1 MKTGICRARLVALNV
16 AVAAAFSPTTCFAQ
30 IADQPTALQAVVVSA
45 MRVEEP
51 LADVLSSLTVITRKD
66 IERSQAQTLADLL
79 QGEAG
84 FEFGRNGGPGAV
96 TSVFM
101 RGQDSINTAIFV
113 DGIRAP
119 VDQIGSLLVIDIPI
133 QQIERIEM
141 LRGNASALYGDAA
154 VGGVISITTRTGD
167 GAPRAYGSLSLGSL
181 NTREMLAGYAGESD
195 GYKLNFNV
203 GSAASDSFSA
213 INTLQKPLANPD
225 SDGYKND
232 FASFRL
238 DKRIDSDL
246 LLGLRIKASVASSD
260 YDESSGLA
268 ADRHKLNKETSNF
281 GAYVGRTISTE
292 WVSTL
297 DVSVSHLRYEDSKN
311 GVLYAA
317 GDSSWKN
324 GIAIGNQRELR
335 WSNNY
340 QAAAKTLLNF
350 GIDSSQATYNGK
362 GDNAYAMRKTG
373 LGYYAGLTQNL
384 GKLNVQGNV
393 RYDKLETKNTAS
405 GVTGRSDQT
414 ATSALLGLGYR
425 LDEQL
430 KLTGSLSTG
439 FRAPTAYEVAATPS
453 VKPEFH
459 HSKEI
464 GLVYVRGVSY
474 ARAVFFET
482 RTDDAITSNGL
493 WPETYSNVGRTENKG
508 MEAVLQTQLQGN
520 RVRLSLVSQ
529 DPKNLTTGLALARRA
544 RNYGTVDVSR
554 LVGGFELGTKI
565 YGAGQRKNSQYDS
578 VLLGGYS
585 VWSFYASKSLDR
597 QWMVRARVEN
607 AFDRKY
613 QLAHAYNTPG
623 VGAFITLQYLPK

>member
-1 MKTGICRARLVALNV
+1 MKTGISRARLVALNV
-16 AVAAAFSPTTCFAQ
+16 AVAAVFSPTTCFAQ
-30 IADQPTALQAVVVSA
+30 IADQPTILQAVVVSA

-51 LADVLSSLTVITRKD
+51 LADVLSSLTVITRME

-133 QQIERIEM
+133 QQIERIEI

-167 GAPRAYGSLSLGSL
+167 GAARAYGSISLGSR

-213 INTLQKPLANPD
+213 INILQKPLANPD

-238 DKRIDSDL
+238 DKRIDTNL

-268 ADRHKLNKETSNF
+268 SDRHELKKETGNF
-281 GAYVGRTISTE
+281 GAYVRRTISTD

-317 GDSSWKN
+317 GDSSYKN
-324 GIAIGNQRELR
+324 GIAFGNQRELR

-340 QAAAKTLLNF
+340 QLAANTLVNF
-350 GIDSSQATYNGK
+350 GIDSSLATYNGK

-373 LGYYAGLTQNL
+373 LGYYAGLTQSL
-384 GKLNVQGNV
+384 GKLTVQGNV
-393 RYDKLETKNTAS
+393 RNDKLVTKNTAS
-405 GVTGRSDQT
+405 GVTGRSDQS

-459 HSKEI
+459 LSKEI

-474 ARAVFFET
+474 ARAVYFET
-482 RTDDAITSNGL
+482 RTDDAITSKDDG
-493 WPETYSNVGRTENKG
+493 TYSNVGRTENQG

-529 DPKNLTTGLALARRA
+529 NPKNLTTGLALARRA

-554 LVGGFELGTKI
+554 LVGDFELGTKI

-578 VLLGGYS
+578 VMLGGYS
-585 VWSFYASKSLDR
+585 VWSFYASKSIDKE
-597 QWMVRARVEN
+597 WMVRARVEN

-613 QLAHAYNTPG
+613 QLAHSYNTPG
-623 VGAFITLQYLPK
+623 VGAFVTLQYQPK

>member
-1 MKTGICRARLVALNV
+1 MKIGSRRARLVALNV

-51 LADVLSSLTVITRKD
+51 LADVLSSLTVITRKE

-133 QQIERIEM
+133 QQIERIEI

-167 GAPRAYGSLSLGSL
+167 GAPRAYGSLSLGSR

-195 GYKLNFNV
+195 GYKLNFNL
-203 GSAASDSFSA
+203 GSTTSDSFSA
-213 INTLQKPLANPD
+213 INTLQKPLANSD

-238 DKRIDSDL
+238 DKRIDTNL
-246 LLGLRIKASVASSD
+246 LLGLRIKASFASSD

-268 ADRHKLNKETSNF
+268 SDRHALKKETSNF
-281 GAYVGRTISTE
+281 GAYVRRTIFTDL
-292 WVSTL
+292 VSTL

-317 GDSSWKN
+317 GDLSWKN

-340 QAAAKTLLNF
+340 QVAANTLVNF
-350 GIDSSQATYNGK
+350 GIDSSLATYNGK

-384 GKLNVQGNV
+384 GKLTVQGNV
-393 RYDKLETKNTAS
+393 RNDKLMTKNTAS
-405 GVTGRSDQT
+405 GVTGRSDQS

-439 FRAPTAYEVAATPS
+439 FRAPTAYEVAATPL

-474 ARAVFFET
+474 ARAVYFET
-482 RTDDAITSNGL
+482 RTDDAITSKDDG
-493 WPETYSNVGRTENKG
+493 TYSNVGRTENKG

-529 DPKNLTTGLALARRA
+529 NPKNLTTGFALARRA

-554 LVGGFELGTKI
+554 LVGDFELGTKI
-565 YGAGQRKNSQYDS
+565 YGASQRKNSDYDS
-578 VLLGGYS
+578 VQLGGYS
-585 VWSFYASKSLDR
+585 VWSFYASKSIDKE
-597 QWMVRARVEN
+597 WMVRARVEN

-613 QLAHAYNTPG
+613 QLAYAYNTPG
-623 VGAFITLQYLPK
+623 VGAFVTLQYQPK

>member
-16 AVAAAFSPTTCFAQ
+16 AVAAAFSPTTCFSQ

-51 LADVLSSLTVITRKD
+51 LADVLSSLTVITRIE

-133 QQIERIEM
+133 QQIERIEI

-167 GAPRAYGSLSLGSL
+167 GAARAYGSISLGSR

-213 INTLQKPLANPD
+213 INILQKPLANPD

-238 DKRIDSDL
+238 DKRIDTNL

-268 ADRHKLNKETSNF
+268 SDRHELKKETGNF
-281 GAYVGRTISTE
+281 GAYVRRTISTD

-317 GDSSWKN
+317 GDSSYKN

-340 QAAAKTLLNF
+340 QLAANTLVNF
-350 GIDSSQATYNGK
+350 GIDSSLATYNGK

-373 LGYYAGLTQNL
+373 LGYYAGLTQSL
-384 GKLNVQGNV
+384 GKLTVQGNV
-393 RYDKLETKNTAS
+393 RNDKLVTKNTAS
-405 GVTGRSDQT
+405 GVTGRSDQS

-474 ARAVFFET
+474 ARAVYFET
-482 RTDDAITSNGL
+482 RTDDAITSNDDG
-493 WPETYSNVGRTENKG
+493 TYSNVGRTENKG

-520 RVRLSLVSQ
+520 RMRLSLVSQ

-554 LVGGFELGTKI
+554 LVGDFELGTKI

-578 VLLGGYS
+578 VMLGGYS
-585 VWSFYASKSLDR
+585 VWSFYASKSIDKE
-597 QWMVRARVEN
+597 WMVRARVEN

-613 QLAHAYNTPG
+613 QLAHSYNTPG
-623 VGAFITLQYLPK
+623 VGAFVTLQYQPK

>member
-1 MKTGICRARLVALNV
+1 MKIGTGRARLVALNV
-16 AVAAAFSPTTCFAQ
+16 AVAAAFSPTTCFSQ

-51 LADVLSSLTVITRKD
+51 LADVLSSLTVITRME

-133 QQIERIEM
+133 QQIERIEI

-167 GAPRAYGSLSLGSL
+167 GAARAYGSISLGSR

-213 INTLQKPLANPD
+213 INILQKPLANPD

-238 DKRIDSDL
+238 DKRIDTNL

-268 ADRHKLNKETSNF
+268 SDRHELKKETGNF
-281 GAYVGRTISTE
+281 GAYVRRTISTD

-317 GDSSWKN
+317 GDSSYKN

-340 QAAAKTLLNF
+340 QLAANTLVNF
-350 GIDSSQATYNGK
+350 GIDSSLATYNGK

-373 LGYYAGLTQNL
+373 LGYYAGLTQSL
-384 GKLNVQGNV
+384 GKLTVQGNV
-393 RYDKLETKNTAS
+393 RNDKLVTKNTAS
-405 GVTGRSDQT
+405 GVTGRSDQS

-474 ARAVFFET
+474 ARAVYFET
-482 RTDDAITSNGL
+482 RTDDAITSKDDG
-493 WPETYSNVGRTENKG
+493 TYSNVGRTENKG

-554 LVGGFELGTKI
+554 LVGDFELGTKI

-578 VLLGGYS
+578 VMLGGYS
-585 VWSFYASKSLDR
+585 VWSFYASKSIDKE
-597 QWMVRARVEN
+597 WMVRARVEN

-613 QLAHAYNTPG
+613 QLAHSYNTPG
-623 VGAFITLQYLPK
+623 VGAFVTLQYQPK

>member
-1 MKTGICRARLVALNV
+1 MKIGTGRARLVALNV

-133 QQIERIEM
+133 QQIERIEI

-167 GAPRAYGSLSLGSL
+167 GAARAYGSISLGSR

-238 DKRIDSDL
+238 DKRIDTNL

-268 ADRHKLNKETSNF
+268 SDRHELKKETGNF
-281 GAYVGRTISTE
+281 GAYVRRTISTD

-317 GDSSWKN
+317 GDSSYKN

-340 QAAAKTLLNF
+340 QLAANTLVNF
-350 GIDSSQATYNGK
+350 GIDSSLATYNGK

-373 LGYYAGLTQNL
+373 LGYYAGLTQSL
-384 GKLNVQGNV
+384 GKLTVQGNV
-393 RYDKLETKNTAS
+393 RNDKLVTKNTAS
-405 GVTGRSDQT
+405 GVTGRSDQS

-474 ARAVFFET
+474 ARAVYFET
-482 RTDDAITSNGL
+482 RTDDAITSKDDG
-493 WPETYSNVGRTENKG
+493 TYSNVGRTENKG

-554 LVGGFELGTKI
+554 LVGDFELGTKI

-585 VWSFYASKSLDR
+585 VWSFYASKSIDKE
-597 QWMVRARVEN
+597 WMVRARVEN

-613 QLAHAYNTPG
+613 QLAHSYNTPG
-623 VGAFITLQYLPK
+623 VGAFVTLQYQPK

>member
-1 MKTGICRARLVALNV
+1 MKTGTGRARLVALNV

-30 IADQPTALQAVVVSA
+30 IADQPTTLQAVVVSA

-51 LADVLSSLTVITRKD
+51 LADVLSSLTVITRME

-133 QQIERIEM
+133 QQIERIEI

-167 GAPRAYGSLSLGSL
+167 GAARAYGSISLGSR

-238 DKRIDSDL
+238 DKRIDTNL

-268 ADRHKLNKETSNF
+268 SDRHELKKETGNF
-281 GAYVGRTISTE
+281 GAYVRRTISTD

-317 GDSSWKN
+317 GDSSYKN

-340 QAAAKTLLNF
+340 QLAANTLVNF
-350 GIDSSQATYNGK
+350 GIDSSLATYNGK

-373 LGYYAGLTQNL
+373 LGYYAGLTQSL
-384 GKLNVQGNV
+384 GKLTVQGNV
-393 RYDKLETKNTAS
+393 RNDKLVTKNTAS
-405 GVTGRSDQT
+405 GVTGRSDQS

-474 ARAVFFET
+474 ARAVYFET
-482 RTDDAITSNGL
+482 RTDDAITSKDDG
-493 WPETYSNVGRTENKG
+493 TYSNVGRTENKG

-554 LVGGFELGTKI
+554 LVGDFELGTKI

-578 VLLGGYS
+578 VMLGGYS
-585 VWSFYASKSLDR
+585 VWSFYASKSIDKE
-597 QWMVRARVEN
+597 WMVRARVEN

-613 QLAHAYNTPG
+613 QLAHSYNTPG
-623 VGAFITLQYLPK
+623 VGAFVTLQYQPK

>member
-1 MKTGICRARLVALNV
+1 MKTGISRARLVALNV

-30 IADQPTALQAVVVSA
+30 IADQPTILQAVVVSA

-51 LADVLSSLTVITRKD
+51 LADVLSSLTVITRME

-133 QQIERIEM
+133 QQIERIEI

-167 GAPRAYGSLSLGSL
+167 GAARAYGSISLGSR

-238 DKRIDSDL
+238 DKRIDTNL

-268 ADRHKLNKETSNF
+268 SDRHELKKETGNF
-281 GAYVGRTISTE
+281 GAYVRRTISTD

-317 GDSSWKN
+317 GDSSYKN

-340 QAAAKTLLNF
+340 QLAANTLVNF
-350 GIDSSQATYNGK
+350 GIDSSLATYNGK

-373 LGYYAGLTQNL
+373 LGYYAGLTQSL
-384 GKLNVQGNV
+384 GKLTVQGNV
-393 RYDKLETKNTAS
+393 RNDKLVTKNTAS
-405 GVTGRSDQT
+405 GVTGRSDQS

-474 ARAVFFET
+474 ARAVYFET
-482 RTDDAITSNGL
+482 RTDDAITSKDDG
-493 WPETYSNVGRTENKG
+493 TYSNVGRTENKG

-529 DPKNLTTGLALARRA
+529 NPKNLTTGLALARRA

-554 LVGGFELGTKI
+554 LVGDFELGTKI

-578 VLLGGYS
+578 LMLGGYS
-585 VWSFYASKSLDR
+585 VWSFYASKSIDKE
-597 QWMVRARVEN
+597 WMVRARVEN

-613 QLAHAYNTPG
+613 QLAHSYNTPG
-623 VGAFITLQYLPK
+623 VGAFVTLQYQPK

>member
-1 MKTGICRARLVALNV
+1 MKTGIRRARLVALNV

-30 IADQPTALQAVVVSA
+30 IADQPTILQTVVVSA

-51 LADVLSSLTVITRKD
+51 LADVLSSLTVITRME

-133 QQIERIEM
+133 QQIERIEI

-167 GAPRAYGSLSLGSL
+167 GAARAYGSISLGSR

-238 DKRIDSDL
+238 DKRIDTNL

-268 ADRHKLNKETSNF
+268 SDRHELKKETGNF
-281 GAYVGRTISTE
+281 GAYVRRTISTD

-317 GDSSWKN
+317 GDSSYKN

-340 QAAAKTLLNF
+340 QLAANTLVNF
-350 GIDSSQATYNGK
+350 GIDSSLATYNGK

-373 LGYYAGLTQNL
+373 LGYYAGLTQSL
-384 GKLNVQGNV
+384 GKLTVQGNV
-393 RYDKLETKNTAS
+393 RNDKLVTKNTAS
-405 GVTGRSDQT
+405 GVTGRSDQS

-474 ARAVFFET
+474 ARAVYFET
-482 RTDDAITSNGL
+482 RTDDAITSKDDG
-493 WPETYSNVGRTENKG
+493 TYSNVGRTENKG

-529 DPKNLTTGLALARRA
+529 NPKNLTTGLALARRA

-554 LVGGFELGTKI
+554 LVGDFELGTKI

-578 VLLGGYS
+578 VMLGGYS
-585 VWSFYASKSLDR
+585 VWSFYASKSIDKE
-597 QWMVRARVEN
+597 WMVRARVEN

-613 QLAHAYNTPG
+613 QLAHSYNTPG
-623 VGAFITLQYLPK
+623 VGAFVTLQYQPK

>member
-1 MKTGICRARLVALNV
+1 
-16 AVAAAFSPTTCFAQ
+16 
-30 IADQPTALQAVVVSA
+30 
-45 MRVEEP
+45 
-51 LADVLSSLTVITRKD
+51 
-66 IERSQAQTLADLL
+66 
-79 QGEAG
+79 
-84 FEFGRNGGPGAV
+84 
-96 TSVFM
+96 M

-133 QQIERIEM
+133 QQIERIEI

-167 GAPRAYGSLSLGSL
+167 GAARAYGSISLGSR

-238 DKRIDSDL
+238 DKRIDTNL

-268 ADRHKLNKETSNF
+268 SDRHELKKETGNF
-281 GAYVGRTISTE
+281 GAYVRRTISTD

-297 DVSVSHLRYEDSKN
+297 DVSVSHLSYEDSKN

-317 GDSSWKN
+317 GDSSYKN

-340 QAAAKTLLNF
+340 QLAANTLVNF
-350 GIDSSQATYNGK
+350 GIDSSLATYNGK
-362 GDNAYAMRKTG
+362 GDNAYAMQKTG
-373 LGYYAGLTQNL
+373 LGYYAGLTQSL
-384 GKLNVQGNV
+384 GKLTVQGNV
-393 RYDKLETKNTAS
+393 RNDKLVTKNTAS
-405 GVTGRSDQT
+405 GVTGRSDQS

-474 ARAVFFET
+474 ARAVYFET

-508 MEAVLQTQLQGN
+508 MEGVLQTQLQGS
-520 RVRLSLVSQ
+520 RVRLSFVSQ

-544 RNYGTVDVSR
+544 RSYGTVDVSR
-554 LVGGFELGTKI
+554 LVGDFELGTKI

-578 VLLGGYS
+578 VMLGGYS
-585 VWSFYASKSLDR
+585 VWSFYASKSIDKE
-597 QWMVRARVEN
+597 WMVRARVEN

-613 QLAHAYNTPG
+613 QLAHTYNTPG
-623 VGAFITLQYLPK
+623 VGAFVTFQYQPK

>member
-1 MKTGICRARLVALNV
+1 MKTGSRRARLVALNV

-51 LADVLSSLTVITRKD
+51 LADVLSSLTVITRKE

-133 QQIERIEM
+133 QQIERIEI

-167 GAPRAYGSLSLGSL
+167 GAPRAYGSLSLGSR

-195 GYKLNFNV
+195 GYKLNFNL
-203 GSAASDSFSA
+203 GSTTSDSFSA
-213 INTLQKPLANPD
+213 INTLQKPLANSD

-238 DKRIDSDL
+238 DKRIDTNL
-246 LLGLRIKASVASSD
+246 LLGLRIKASFASSD

-268 ADRHKLNKETSNF
+268 SDRHALKKETSNF
-281 GAYVGRTISTE
+281 GAYVRRTIFTDL
-292 WVSTL
+292 VSTL

-317 GDSSWKN
+317 GDLSWKN

-340 QAAAKTLLNF
+340 QVAANTLVNF
-350 GIDSSQATYNGK
+350 GIDSSLATYNGK

-384 GKLNVQGNV
+384 GKLTVQGNV
-393 RYDKLETKNTAS
+393 RNDKLMTKNTAS
-405 GVTGRSDQT
+405 GVTGRSDQS

-439 FRAPTAYEVAATPS
+439 FRAPTAYEVAATPL

-474 ARAVFFET
+474 ARAVYFET
-482 RTDDAITSNGL
+482 RTDDAITSKDDG
-493 WPETYSNVGRTENKG
+493 TYSNVGRTENKG
-508 MEAVLQTQLQGN
+508 MEAVHQTQLQGN

-529 DPKNLTTGLALARRA
+529 NPKNLTTGFALARRA

-554 LVGGFELGTKI
+554 LVGDFELGTKI
-565 YGAGQRKNSQYDS
+565 YGAGQRKNSDYDS
-578 VLLGGYS
+578 VQLGGYS
-585 VWSFYASKSLDR
+585 VWSFYASKSIDKE
-597 QWMVRARVEN
+597 WMVRARVEN

-613 QLAHAYNTPG
+613 QLAYAYNTPG
-623 VGAFITLQYLPK
+623 VGAFVTLQYQPK